1 MNIYSC
7 RFVISQSPDIYLI
20 PTLTNIDNMGFDEEI
35 RAIED
40 EIRNTKY
47 NKATSQHIGRLKA
60 KLAKMKD
67 EAVMRAMKS
76 AGGGEGYAVKKSG
89 DGLSI
94 K

>member
-1 MNIYSC
+1 
-7 RFVISQSPDIYLI
+7 
-20 PTLTNIDNMGFDEEI
+20 MGFDEEI

-67 EAVMRAMKS
+67 EGIIDFFRS
-76 AGGGEGYAVKKSG
+76 SFR
-89 DGLSI
+89 LL
-94 K
+94 